1 MTMRTNIDY
10 SYGIL
15 SRFRLTDGKFV
26 VLGIIGVIAVFAALI
41 FFVGGGGVRH
51 VPITFNE
58 IIQTTVAFRD
68 IDGETKVVGLTGNT
82 QVNPT
87 LVSRSG
93 ADTAYILT
101 VTNQDDNS
109 HMLYIDG
116 LNMHTKILRPGDS
129 DKITIYPKREGVY
142 DYYDRLAID
151 PEKGTTATSINP
163 LGQFRIVKV
172 AGDDWS

>member
-1 MTMRTNIDY
+1 MRTNIVRSD
-10 SYGIL
+10 GIL

-26 VLGIIGVIAVFAALI
+26 ASGIVGVIAVFAVLI

-58 IIQTTVAFRD
+58 IIQTTIAFRD

-87 LVSRSG
+87 LLSRSG
-93 ADTAYILT
+93 TDTVYILT
-101 VTNQDDNS
+101 VVNQDDEL

-116 LNMHTKILRPGDS
+116 LNIHTKILRPGDS
-129 DKITIYPKREGVY
+129 DKITIYPKREGIYV
-142 DYYDRLAID
+142 YYDRLATD

-163 LGQFRIVKV
+163 LGEFRIVKV